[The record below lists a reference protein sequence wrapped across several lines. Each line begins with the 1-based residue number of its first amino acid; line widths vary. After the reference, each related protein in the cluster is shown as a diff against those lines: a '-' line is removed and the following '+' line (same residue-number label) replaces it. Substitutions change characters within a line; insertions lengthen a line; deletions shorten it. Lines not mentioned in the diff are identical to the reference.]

1 MANYGYFESATFNG
15 GCYFQIR
22 WEQIKYGTNYS
33 ILVFDL
39 YLTVPKKIKLYDIYG
54 RLSLEC
60 LPKAIKEGTSLP
72 DFIDVD
78 RDLLVVF
85 GYDTLTEA
93 PYTFPEAGTYLL
105 GSFTSYASLTGEFST
120 PSKAYTFYHNPN
132 IYGTVNGALT
142 GEPYS
147 SIEYNVYESSE
158 ASYISYRTSPVSSNK
173 QRVEI
178 FSNEFPYDI
187 EVIGP
192 INNLSSVRTA
202 GNEDG
207 VIYIGTPINPTK
219 ITCRNSYIG
228 DYVDIFIT
236 PYAQNL
242 KHTISYSFG
251 ELSGYIAEKTA
262 NTTVNWQ
269 IPTSFLNEIPNNN
282 SYGECSLTCYSYDD
296 LDALISISS
305 TKFYAFMDVN
315 GEGPIF
321 NPEVYDTNSTT
332 LALTGN
338 KDILVRYYSTAE
350 CKSNAIAK
358 NNATI
363 VSQKITCGPK
373 EISNSTGNGVITN
386 VESGVFSFTA
396 TDNRGAIGMAQITKT
411 LIPYTMVSSNIF
423 NVKMDAHGDLSFRI
437 EGNFFNESFG
447 AVNNKLV
454 LKYKLNTDEDY
465 TIVEPT
471 IENHNYF
478 VDVVVYGLNYSQ
490 TYTIE
495 AIATDK
501 LSSDGGGE
509 YYKIVGKPIFDWSKN
524 DFNFNVPVM
533 AQRGVEIA
541 PDQAIYGYDE
551 GDLHEALVPLDSTG
565 DTVLGRGGY
574 LRNLGNTKIYG
585 TNVDIMA
592 HEDITING
600 KSLLNQKVLWQGG
613 MLMSQN
619 HTANLNEAIS
629 QQKNGIVLVFSL
641 YRDGAAE
648 DVSINSFF
656 ISKKEVELLDGA
668 PHFFFLGINA
678 GFSSLAGKYIY
689 IHDDKLV
696 GHEGNDD
703 VGSSV
708 ISFNNSSYVLRY
720 VIGV

>member
-54 RLSLEC
+54 HLYLKA
-60 LPKAIKEGTSLP
+60 LPETIKEGSSLP
-72 DFIDVD
+72 EFIDIERNLTVE
-78 RDLLVVF
+78 F
-85 GYDTLTEA
+85 GGNVSDEA
-93 PYTFPEAGTYLL
+93 PYIFPEAGTYLL
-105 GSFTSYASLTGEFST
+105 GNFTSYASTGIRPDSIGE
-120 PSKAYTFYHNPN
+120 AYKYYHNLN
-132 IYGTVNGALT
+132 IDNTVNSSLT
-142 GEPYS
+142 GEPYTD
-147 SIEYNVYESSE
+147 IEYYVDDSS
-158 ASYISYRTSPVSSNK
+158 SYISYRTEPNLLLTDSK
-173 QRVEI
+173 KIEI
-178 FSNEFPYDI
+178 LSNEYPYDLT
-187 EVIGP
+187 VIGL
-192 INNLSSVRTA
+192 NNLSSTRTA

-207 VIYIGTPINPTK
+207 VIYAGTPINPTK
-219 ITCRNSYIG
+219 ITCRNGYIG

-242 KHTISYSFG
+242 KHTISYHFG
-251 ELSGYIAEKTA
+251 SLFGNIAEKTA
-262 NTTVNWQ
+262 DTNINWQ

-282 SYGECSLTCYSYDD
+282 SYGECSLSCYSYDEF
-296 LDALISISS
+296 DALISVSS
-305 TKFYAFMDVN
+305 TTFYAFMDVN
-315 GEGPIF
+315 GEGPVF
-321 NPEVYDTNSTT
+321 NPEVYDINSTT

-411 LIPYTMVSSNIF
+411 LIPYTKVSSNIF
-423 NVKMDAHGDLSFRI
+423 NVKMDSHGDLSFRI

-454 LKYKLNTDEDY
+454 LKYKLDTDENY
-465 TIVEPT
+465 TVIEPT
-471 IENHNYF
+471 ISGHNY
-478 VDVVVYGLNYSQ
+478 VADVVVYGLNYSQ

-501 LSSDGGGE
+501 LSSDGAGE

-524 DFNFNVPVM
+524 DFNFNVPIM

-551 GDLHEALVPLDSTG
+551 GNLHEALVPLDSTG

-574 LRNLGNTKIYG
+574 LRNLGDTKIYG

-613 MLMSQN
+613 MLMNQN

-641 YRDGAAE
+641 YRNGAAE

-689 IHDDKLV
+689 IYDNKLV